1 MDLTQWNCNMKIP
14 SFSEYIIWILCH
26 ELNLSR
32 DIYILYEILFYH
44 MAKARRKVIKTS

>member
-1 MDLTQWNCNMKIP
+1 MDLTQWNCNLKIR

-32 DIYILYEILFYH
+32 DISILYEIFYH
-44 MAKARRKVIKTS
+44 MAKARGKVIKTS